1 MAEAARATGFWAR
14 LAEGAAWR
22 RLGLAAAS
30 GAAMAIAHEPIPA
43 PWVLVLLCLTVAF
56 RAVGALTTRQSAWFG
71 WAFGVGYFAVALRWI
86 VEPFLVDP
94 LKHGWMIPFAVIGMC
109 GGLALFWAVAFW
121 AARRLAPGDG
131 GLVFVALPV
140 TFALAELAR
149 AHILSGFP
157 WALLSYTIVGTPS
170 DYLLAWIG
178 PHGTSTVLLGL
189 GGVIALGLSRGR
201 TLIWPGLVAVPVG
214 VVGLALVTPAAPG
227 ADDDAPMVRLVQP
240 NAPQHLKW
248 DVAWMPVF
256 FDRALALTAE
266 GVPPDVVVW
275 PETSI
280 PALLDFA
287 EPWIAA
293 MARAG
298 RGAEIVAGIQ
308 RRGEGEAYHN
318 SLVVISPEAEVTGVY
333 DKAHLVPFGEYVPLS
348 WIFEPLGLT
357 GVAELA
363 RGFTAGRDP
372 DLVDVPGLG
381 RVRALICYEG
391 IFPEEI
397 DLGTGRPELL
407 MVLTN
412 DAWFGDHAG
421 PRQHL
426 VQAQARAIEQGLPVI
441 RAANTGISA
450 VIDARGR
457 ITASLPLGE
466 TGYLDARIP
475 GALPPPLYARIGDAP
490 LLLALAFCVGALL
503 LARRRFRIDADEV
516 AG

>member
-1 MAEAARATGFWAR
+1 VAEAARAARVWASVLGWTR
-14 LAEGAAWR
+14 WQ
-22 RLGLAAAS
+22 RLGTAFLVGAVLAL
-30 GAAMAIAHEPIPA
+30 AHEPIA
-43 PWVLVLLCLTVAF
+43 VPWVLVLTCLAVVF
-56 RAVGALTTRQSAWFG
+56 RASVALSAQQAAWVG
-71 WAFGVGYFAVALRWI
+71 WAFGAGYFAVTLRWI

-109 GGLALFWAVAFW
+109 GGLALFWGAAFW
-121 AARRLAPGDG
+121 AARRLVPRGP
-131 GLVFVALPV
+131 LFLLALPV
-140 TFALAELAR
+140 MLAWAELAR
-149 AHILSGFP
+149 AHVLSGFP
-157 WALLSYTIVGTPS
+157 WAQLSYSIVGTPA
-170 DYLLAWIG
+170 DHLLAWIG
-178 PHGTSTVLLGL
+178 PHGTSLLLLAVAGA
-189 GGVIALGLSRGR
+189 IALSLARGW
-201 TLIWPGLVAVPVG
+201 TLIWPGLVAVLVA
-214 VVGLALVTPAAPG
+214 VIGLAAITPKAPG
-227 ADDDAPMVRLVQP
+227 AVADAPMVRIVQP

-256 FDRALALTAE
+256 FDRAVGLTAQ

-287 EPWIAA
+287 EPWLAQ

-308 RRGEGEAYHN
+308 RRGAGDAFHN
-318 SLVVISPEAEVTGVY
+318 ALVVISPEAEVTATY

-348 WIFEPLGLT
+348 WVLEPLGLT
-357 GVAELA
+357 GVADLA
-363 RGFTAGRDP
+363 RGFTPGGDP
-372 DLVDVPGLG
+372 DLVEVAALG

-397 DLGTGRPELL
+397 DLGSGRPDLL

-426 VQAQARAIEQGLPVI
+426 VQSQARAIEQGLPMI

-450 VIDARGR
+450 MIDARGR
-457 ITASLPLGE
+457 IVASLPLGE
-466 TGYLDARIP
+466 AGYLDARLP
-475 GALPPPLYARIGDAP
+475 GVLPPPLYARTGDRP
-490 LLLALAFCVGALL
+490 LLLLLALCTLGLA
-503 LARRRFRIDADEV
+503 LARRRFAVDLSGV